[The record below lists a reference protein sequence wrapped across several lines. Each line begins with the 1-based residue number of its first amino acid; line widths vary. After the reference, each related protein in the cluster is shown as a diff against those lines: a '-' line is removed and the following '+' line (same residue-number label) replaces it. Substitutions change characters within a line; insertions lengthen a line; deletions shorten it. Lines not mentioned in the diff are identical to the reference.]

1 MHKRRRSET
10 VELTSV
16 GTVLVHVTFGV
27 GIERHEQALEIS
39 VARNLLNIK
48 GIEKEALFGIA
59 LLSGG
64 PAITVVN
71 VITVADS
78 TSLSLH

>member
-1 MHKRRRSET
+1 

-16 GTVLVHVTFGV
+16 GTVLVDVTFGV

-39 VARNLLNIK
+39 VARNLLNIE

-64 PAITVVN
+64 PAVIVTDVV
-71 VITVADS
+71 TVAGS
-78 TSLSLH
+78 TSLSVHQYGLLK

>member
-1 MHKRRRSET
+1 

-16 GTVLVHVTFGV
+16 GTVLVDVTFEV
-27 GIERHEQALEIS
+27 RIERHKQALEIS
-39 VARNLLNIK
+39 VARNLLNIE

-64 PAITVVN
+64 PAVIVVD